1 MAEIKTSSI
10 DWDGR
15 FLNLA
20 QLVSSW
26 SKDPSTKVGSVIVD
40 ESRRVISVGYN
51 GFPKGVR
58 DSQHRLDDRELKYN
72 FMVHAERN
80 AIIFSRGSLENSTI
94 YTYPF
99 MPCSHCAGMI
109 IQSGIKRVVTFYDR
123 NPRWAKSF
131 DISKKMFLEAA
142 VDLTEYNKNFFLKV
156 DNNF

>member
-1 MAEIKTSSI
+1 MAEIKTSLI

-20 QLVSSW
+20 QLVSFW

-40 ESRRVISVGYN
+40 DSRRIISVGYN
-51 GFPKGVR
+51 GLPKGVR
-58 DSQHRLDDRELKYN
+58 DFEHRLNDRETKYQ

-80 AIIFSRGSLENSTI
+80 AIIFSKHSLKDSTI

-131 DISKKMFLEAA
+131 EISKKMFEEAG

>member
-1 MAEIKTSSI
+1 MGEIKTSQI

-20 QLVSSW
+20 ELISSW

-40 ESRRVISVGYN
+40 DSRRVISVGYN

-58 DSQHRLDDRELKYN
+58 DLPHRLEDRETKYK

-80 AIIFSRGSLENSTI
+80 AIIFSKGSLENSTI

-99 MPCSHCAGMI
+99 MPCSECAGMV
-109 IQSGIKRVVTFYDR
+109 IQSGVKRVVTFFDE
-123 NPRWAKSF
+123 NPRWVDSF
-131 DISKKMFLEAA
+131 SITKRMFAESG
-142 VDLTEYNKNFFLKV
+142 VDLIEYNKNFFLKV